1 MVKQYGVYLVNL
13 DPTVGS
19 EIRKVRPCLVIS
31 PDEINQNLRTVQIAP
46 MTPNTNIYPWRVP
59 IKFQGKKGTIA
70 VDQLRTI
77 DKRRIKKQLGVLP
90 GAAIKNFKQV
100 IQKMLVI

>member
-1 MVKQYGVYLVNL
+1 VKQYDVYLINL

-31 PDEINQNLRTVQIAP
+31 PDEMNQSLRTVQIAP
-46 MTPNTNIYPWRVP
+46 MTSNTRMYPWRVA
-59 IKFQGKKGTIA
+59 ICFQHKKGTIA

-77 DKRRIKKQLGVLP
+77 DKQRMIKRLGVLP
-90 GAAIKNFKQV
+90 DDAIKNFKQV
-100 IQKMLVI
+100 LQTMLID